1 MFRELRRKNQQLS
14 ETEARSILKN
24 GTYGVLS
31 VQGDDGYPYGVP
43 MNYVYGDDAIYF
55 HCAKECHKMESFQ
68 RSDKVS
74 FCVVG
79 EDEVIPEAFSTAYA
93 SVIVFGRASV
103 VTDEKEKREALK
115 LLAERF
121 SPEYTKEGEAA
132 IESSWNDVCVVRLKI
147 EHAAGKAGME
157 RIKRE
162 EARYASFL

>member
-1 MFRELRRKNQQLS
+1 MRAE
-14 ETEARSILKN
+14 I
-24 GTYGVLS
+24 GGCH
-31 VQGDDGYPYGVP
+31 VQGIEKKKSAVIGNGSQEYFKERNLWS
-43 MNYVYGDDAIYF
+43 NYVYGDDAIYF
-55 HCAKECHKMESFQ
+55 HCAKEGHKMEGFQ

-93 SVIVFGRASV
+93 SLIVFGRASV

-132 IESSWNDVCVVRLKI
+132 IRSSWNDVCVVRLKI

>member
-55 HCAKECHKMESFQ
+55 HCAKEGHKMEGFQ

-103 VTDEKEKREALK
+103 VTDEKEKREGVKASGGTIFPGIHEGGRGSHSKQLERC
-115 LLAERF
+115 LRRQAEDRACG
-121 SPEYTKEGEAA
+121 GE
-132 IESSWNDVCVVRLKI
+132 S
-147 EHAAGKAGME
+147 
-157 RIKRE
+157 
-162 EARYASFL
+162 RYGTD

>member
-1 MFRELRRKNQQLS
+1 M
-14 ETEARSILKN
+14 
-24 GTYGVLS
+24 
-31 VQGDDGYPYGVP
+31 
-43 MNYVYGDDAIYF
+43 
-55 HCAKECHKMESFQ
+55 
-68 RSDKVS
+68 
-74 FCVVG
+74 
-79 EDEVIPEAFSTAYA
+79 
-93 SVIVFGRASV
+93 IVFGRASV